1 MALPPKIDYCG
12 LGSVEGLVLN
22 DHNDNASATYLEK
35 QGGDG
40 AICAT
45 EMFGERKA
53 PSNSY
58 RLNDDVSLD
67 DIVLGAV
74 KTVGGKK
81 FALKEFSV
89 TTGGG
94 QPPQVAASCQ
104 QIEDDPA
111 YDPCTFTLPEL
122 TLKKW
127 FHAQVMSGVSVLG
140 DKCEVVST
148 NFKATCDI
156 PLAEDD
162 GEIIASDTANGKIEE
177 QLTILQYGDTVPTVS
192 VPDGSEWVVSAP
204 LSCTRPDSDFPTWT
218 VTVSRALAK
227 DDSNDQSPSPSPTPD
242 AS

>member
-12 LGSVEGLVLN
+12 LADIDGLALN

-35 QGGDG
+35 QGGNG

-45 EMFGERKA
+45 EMFGTRLA

-58 RLNDDVSLD
+58 RLNDDVSLE

-74 KTVGGKK
+74 KTIESKK
-81 FALKEFSV
+81 YALKEFSV

-94 QPPQVAASCQ
+94 QAPQVSASCQ

-111 YDPCTFTLPEL
+111 YPPCTFPLPSL

-127 FHAQVMSGVSVLG
+127 FHAQVMSGATVTG
-140 DKCEVVST
+140 DKCEVTGTS
-148 NFKATCDI
+148 FKATCDI
-156 PLAEDD
+156 PLSEND

-177 QLTILQYGDTVPTVS
+177 QLTILQYGTAKPQIQL
-192 VPDGSEWVVSAP
+192 PAGGGWVISSP

-218 VTVSRALAK
+218 VTLSKPLEKEEPEEEGHAG
-227 DDSNDQSPSPSPTPD
+227 S
-242 AS
+242 